1 MKIVNLSNEKGQV
14 NRKYV
19 GYSFLFLFFGP
30 FYLMSKLRFISG
42 ILLLLLYY
50 YLLPLP
56 GMEMFVNIITTNM
69 SLSVTN
75 ILSRILLFFRTE
87 YARFA
92 GIGIVILLQLFLSI
106 FMEGLLL
113 RKQIKKQ
120 NILPITEEDAR
131 LLISVFACNRKI
143 KLAMSK
149 DSSITS
155 YEISLEKKI
164 KDVPYI
170 INEENETS
178 LSLFKKQEKRHK
190 IAELTD
196 LYNLGQM
203 TREEYEIRRAEIVK
217 KYQ

>member
-14 NRKYV
+14 KRKYV
-19 GYSFLFLFFGP
+19 GYSFFFLFFGP
-30 FYLMSKLRFISG
+30 FYLMTKLRFISG

-56 GMEMFVNIITTNM
+56 GMEMFVNIITTNV
-69 SLSVTN
+69 SLNAAN

-87 YARFA
+87 YARFV
-92 GIGIVILLQLFLSI
+92 GIGIVTLLQLFLSI

-143 KLAMSK
+143 KLATSK
-149 DSSITS
+149 DSITS
-155 YEISLEKKI
+155 YETTLEKKI

-190 IAELTD
+190 IDELTD

>member
-14 NRKYV
+14 KRKYV
-19 GYSFLFLFFGP
+19 GYSFFFLFFGP
-30 FYLMSKLRFISG
+30 FYLMTKLRFISG

-56 GMEMFVNIITTNM
+56 GMEMFVNIITTNV
-69 SLSVTN
+69 SLNAAN

-87 YARFA
+87 YARFV
-92 GIGIVILLQLFLSI
+92 GIGIVTLLQLFLSI

-143 KLAMSK
+143 KLATSK
-149 DSSITS
+149 DSITS
-155 YEISLEKKI
+155 YETTLEKKI

-170 INEENETS
+170 IN
-178 LSLFKKQEKRHK
+178 
-190 IAELTD
+190 
-196 LYNLGQM
+196 
-203 TREEYEIRRAEIVK
+203 
-217 KYQ
+217 

>member
-1 MKIVNLSNEKGQV
+1 MKIVNLSNEKSQV
-14 NRKYV
+14 KRKYV

-155 YEISLEKKI
+155 YETSLEKKI

>member
-1 MKIVNLSNEKGQV
+1 
-14 NRKYV
+14 
-19 GYSFLFLFFGP
+19 
-30 FYLMSKLRFISG
+30 
-42 ILLLLLYY
+42 
-50 YLLPLP
+50 
-56 GMEMFVNIITTNM
+56 
-69 SLSVTN
+69 
-75 ILSRILLFFRTE
+75 
-87 YARFA
+87 
-92 GIGIVILLQLFLSI
+92 
-106 FMEGLLL
+106 
-113 RKQIKKQ
+113 
-120 NILPITEEDAR
+120 
-131 LLISVFACNRKI
+131 
-143 KLAMSK
+143 MSK

-155 YEISLEKKI
+155 YETSLEKKI

>member
-14 NRKYV
+14 KRKYV
-19 GYSFLFLFFGP
+19 GYSFFFLFFGP
-30 FYLMSKLRFISG
+30 FYLMTKLRFISG
-42 ILLLLLYY
+42 ILFLLLYY

-56 GMEMFVNIITTNM
+56 GMEMFVNIITTNV
-69 SLSVTN
+69 SLNAAN

-87 YARFA
+87 YARFV
-92 GIGIVILLQLFLSI
+92 GIGIVTLLQLFLSI

-143 KLAMSK
+143 KLATSK
-149 DSSITS
+149 DSITS
-155 YEISLEKKI
+155 YETTLEKKI

-190 IAELTD
+190 IDELTD

>member
-1 MKIVNLSNEKGQV
+1 
-14 NRKYV
+14 
-19 GYSFLFLFFGP
+19 
-30 FYLMSKLRFISG
+30 
-42 ILLLLLYY
+42 
-50 YLLPLP
+50 
-56 GMEMFVNIITTNM
+56 MFVNIITTNM

-155 YEISLEKKI
+155 YETSLEKKI

>member
-14 NRKYV
+14 KRKYV

>member
-14 NRKYV
+14 KRKYV
-19 GYSFLFLFFGP
+19 GYSFFFLFFGP
-30 FYLMSKLRFISG
+30 FYLMTKLRFISG

-56 GMEMFVNIITTNM
+56 GMEMFVNIITTNV
-69 SLSVTN
+69 SLNAAN

-87 YARFA
+87 YARFV
-92 GIGIVILLQLFLSI
+92 GIGIVTLLQLFLSI

-149 DSSITS
+149 DSITS
-155 YEISLEKKI
+155 YETTLEKKI

-190 IAELTD
+190 IDELTD

>member
-14 NRKYV
+14 KRKYV
-19 GYSFLFLFFGP
+19 GYSFFFLFFGP
-30 FYLMSKLRFISG
+30 FYLMTKLRFISG

-56 GMEMFVNIITTNM
+56 GMDLFINLITTNM
-69 SLSVTN
+69 SPN
-75 ILSRILLFFRTE
+75 IADIIERVLFFFRTE
-87 YARFA
+87 YARFV
-92 GIGIVILLQLFLSI
+92 GIGIVILIQVFLSI

-120 NILPITEEDAR
+120 KILPITEEDAR

-149 DSSITS
+149 DFGITS
-155 YEISLEKKI
+155 YETSLEKRI

-170 INEENETS
+170 INEENDTS
-178 LSLFKKQEKRHK
+178 LTLFKKQEKRHK
-190 IAELTD
+190 IEELTD